1 LQNKTVTAVTAAR
14 FLSSYF
20 QVALGSAAKKVP
32 LFFYTLY
39 LEGERSGGPGGGGEA
54 EGEAIVRVSVLD
66 VNDNVPEFLSPELM
80 AAVPITA
87 EYGQYITKLE
97 VRFL

>member
-1 LQNKTVTAVTAAR
+1 M
-14 FLSSYF
+14 
-20 QVALGSAAKKVP
+20 P

-80 AAVPITA
+80 ASVPTTA

-97 VRFL
+97 VRDLSIFF